1 MKLILSLFLSSFL
14 YVQAENCKVI
24 FATFEK
30 EEKAYN
36 TVAEIAVASNEAF
49 TIVSAFIKASE
60 TLLVSCPKSISLDRQ
75 YTLKRK
81 LLQVKQY
88 KQSYKVMS
96 QAQVKQYAVSHPEH
110 VVVYKWGTIKA
121 VR

>member
-1 MKLILSLFLSSFL
+1 MKSILLIFLFSFFSL
-14 YVQAENCKVI
+14 YAQDCKVL
-24 FATFEK
+24 FADFEK
-30 EEKAYN
+30 EEKAYD

-49 TIVSAFIKASE
+49 KIIGSFLKASN
-60 TLLVSCPKSISLDRQ
+60 TLLVACPKSISLDRQ

-81 LLQVKQY
+81 LLQAKQY
-88 KQSYKVMS
+88 KNSYKVMN
-96 QAQVKQYAVSHPEH
+96 QAQVKQYAITHPEH